1 MVRDKTKLHD
11 TGLQC
16 SAHCSQLI
24 ADVSM
29 VQISVKCAARELA
42 DETAR
47 LGSRL
52 LTSTIVGPASKHRRP
67 RWRGLGE
74 WESTLTQSLQ
84 GQSTSSASERSWDA
98 LLGVNIKDADRW
110 TSMFLSAAKKS

>member
-1 MVRDKTKLHD
+1 
-11 TGLQC
+11 
-16 SAHCSQLI
+16 
-24 ADVSM
+24 M

-52 LTSTIVGPASKHRRP
+52 LTTTIVGPASKHRRP

-74 WESTLTQSLQ
+74 WESTLTQSLR
-84 GQSTSSASERSWDA
+84 GQSTSSASKRSWHT

-110 TSMFLSAAKKS
+110 AAMFFNAAKKS

>member
-1 MVRDKTKLHD
+1 
-11 TGLQC
+11 
-16 SAHCSQLI
+16 
-24 ADVSM
+24 

-52 LTSTIVGPASKHRRP
+52 LTSTIVGPASKHKRP

-74 WESTLTQSLQ
+74 WESTLTQSLR
-84 GQSTSSASERSWDA
+84 GQSTSSASEKPWIA
-98 LLGVNIKDADRW
+98 LLGVDIKNADRW
-110 TSMFLSAAKKS
+110 ATMFSSAAKKS